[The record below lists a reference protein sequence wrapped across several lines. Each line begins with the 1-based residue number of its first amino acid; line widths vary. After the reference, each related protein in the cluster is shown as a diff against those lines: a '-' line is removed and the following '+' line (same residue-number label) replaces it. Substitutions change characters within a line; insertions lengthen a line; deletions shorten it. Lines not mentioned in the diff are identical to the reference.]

1 IAGTKDGQKALQ
13 DLETRFAPKRKE
25 IEKKQQGIQQM
36 QAQLQKGG
44 SILSDDQK
52 RKLMSDIDSQTKTLN
67 RDVEDASAELEQ
79 EQNKIFQEILG
90 KMQTILDRYSKEKNL
105 ALILDVSSQQTPVLW
120 AAAEV
125 EITKDIVD
133 LYDKAAPAAGAPAAP
148 GAKPPTP
155 KPQTP

>member
-1 IAGTKDGQKALQ
+1 MRLILVPLVAVQLAGLAAAQTTPTKVAIINIQSAIAGTKDGQKALQ

-90 KMQTILDRYSKEKNL
+90 KMQ
-105 ALILDVSSQQTPVLW
+105 A
-120 AAAEV
+120 
-125 EITKDIVD
+125 
-133 LYDKAAPAAGAPAAP
+133 
-148 GAKPPTP
+148 
-155 KPQTP
+155 